1 MEALQVLI
9 EKGADVNAQNRIAG
23 MTPLHC
29 AIRGTFQ
36 SFHDTH
42 PRRLECVKLLL
53 DAGADPSICDA
64 KDKDAEGCID
74 DLLKE
79 AALRGLGNID
89 VEAKEMREAIAGEK
103 SKLLSC
109 TEELNIDGVRD
120 CLCDKIKVGEWNKAL
135 VCAVD
140 SVRAPNDDNIEKAV
154 AIM

>member
-1 MEALQVLI
+1 MI

-53 DAGADPSICDA
+53 DAGADPSICDM

-74 DLLKE
+74 DLIQE

-89 VEAKEMREAIAGEK
+89 AEVKKMRDAIAGEK
-103 SKLLSC
+103 SVLLAYV
-109 TEELNIDGVRD
+109 EAFNIDGIKD
-120 CLCDKIKVGEWNKAL
+120 CLRCTTQTGDWNKAL

-140 SVRAPNDDNIEKAV
+140 AMKAPCQDNAEKIV